1 MKSFIN
7 KRIDLIISIGLLGC
21 LPLGCQ
27 KSSVSSRETLSSN
40 AADRPSNSLAPGE
53 VAPPASEL
61 LRSEQN
67 LPAKEGAEKMA
78 WFEEIKTTGIHFT
91 FSSGRSV
98 GEFAIIE
105 SLGGGVGVLD
115 FDRDGRPD
123 LLFAGGVTLATKTVA
138 SRPCGL
144 FRNLGDWRFEEVTK
158 TAGTSATQCFTHGIF
173 PADFDN
179 DGFDDVAISGYG
191 GVQFLHNQ
199 GDGTFMEL
207 PLLVTHPEFP
217 WSSSLAWAD
226 FDRDGVLDLYVAHY
240 VNWSW
245 MHHPSC
251 AGVGAPREVCAPRD
265 FAAVGD
271 AIFFGDGVG
280 GFRREDHSI
289 GLMRDG
295 KGLGV
300 VASDVDLDG
309 DVDIYVANDTTDNFL
324 YMNDGTGHFHES
336 AVLAGVAGDERG
348 VSTGSM
354 GTLAF
359 DADQDGKPDLWTVN
373 FERELFGLYRNDGGG
388 LFTHVSR
395 AMGLANV
402 GGDFVGFGTVAIDY
416 DHDGDLDL
424 IVANGHV
431 SYASPHAPFKQLP
444 LLLENHGGR
453 FKRIRPSNDYF
464 ANSHSGRGLA
474 SADLDGDG
482 VLDLLFSHLEEQVSF
497 LRGHC
502 QVERSLIKL
511 RLVGTVSNR
520 SAIGSVVHLSDKRIL
535 MHNGGGSYLS
545 SSEPTIWLTS
555 LTPGS
560 QQQIRVVWPS
570 GKESDYVVSTDVGE
584 LTIIEPNSP

>member
-1 MKSFIN
+1 MRSYIC
-7 KRIDLIISIGLLGC
+7 KRIGLAVSAGVLGC
-21 LPLGCQ
+21 LSLGCQ
-27 KSSVSSRETLSSN
+27 KDTATSRESLPSNTADHSSN
-40 AADRPSNSLAPGE
+40 SPASGA
-53 VAPPASEL
+53 VVPPASVL

-67 LPAKEGAEKMA
+67 LPTKEDAEKKA
-78 WFEEIKTTGIHFT
+78 WFEEINSTGIHFT
-91 FSSGRSV
+91 FSSGRSA

-115 FDRDGRPD
+115 YDRDGRPD
-123 LLFAGGVTLATKTVA
+123 LLFAGGGTLANKAVA

-144 FRNLGDWRFEEVTK
+144 FRNLGDWRFEEVTQ
-158 TAGTSATQCFTHGIF
+158 TAGASATQCFTHGIF

-191 GVQFLHNQ
+191 GVQILHNQ
-199 GDGTFMEL
+199 GDGSFWAL
-207 PLLVTHPEFP
+207 PLLITHPEFP
-217 WSSSLAWAD
+217 WSSGLAWAD
-226 FDRDGVLDLYVAHY
+226 FNRDGVLDLYVAHY

-245 MHHPSC
+245 TNHPSC
-251 AGVGAPREVCAPRD
+251 AGVGALREVCAPRD

-280 GFRREDHSI
+280 GLRREDLSI
-289 GLMRDG
+289 GLMGDG

-300 VASDVDLDG
+300 VAGDVDLDG

-324 YMNDGTGHFHES
+324 YMNDGTGNFRES

-354 GTLAF
+354 GTLVF
-359 DADQDGKPDLWTVN
+359 DADQDGQPDLWTVN

-388 LFTHVSR
+388 QFTHVSR

-416 DHDGDLDL
+416 DQDGDLDL
-424 IVANGHV
+424 IVSNGHV
-431 SYASPHAPFKQLP
+431 SYASPHSPFKQLP
-444 LLLENHGGR
+444 LLLKNDGGR
-453 FKRIRPSNDYF
+453 FKRIRPPQDYF

-482 VLDLLFSHLEEQVSF
+482 VLDLLFSHLEEQVSI

-511 RLVGTVSNR
+511 HLIGTVSNR
-520 SAIGSVVHLSDKRIL
+520 SAIGSVVQLSDKRVL

-560 QQQIRVVWPS
+560 EQKIRVVWPS